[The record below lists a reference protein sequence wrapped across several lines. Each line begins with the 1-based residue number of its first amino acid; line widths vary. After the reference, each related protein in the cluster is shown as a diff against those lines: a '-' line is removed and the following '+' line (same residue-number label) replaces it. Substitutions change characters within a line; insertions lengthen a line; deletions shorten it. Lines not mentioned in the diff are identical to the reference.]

1 MTTESNIS
9 IASSSLRGSPSD
21 RIIKPRPRKDSLQSI
36 SGSDTHPGRVVKP
49 RARKSPG
56 SGAKRSEPA
65 KRKFIC
71 SFSHYGCDVA
81 LSSKNEWKR
90 HVSIQHLQLGF
101 YRCDVGS
108 CNPDLNPNVPG
119 HKRVYNDFNRKD
131 LFTQHHRRMHKPD
144 GSTGTSPYPPSNADP
159 KEWRAFED
167 SLEDVRNR
175 CWVEKRKPPQRST
188 CGFCGRVFEG
198 EGSWNERME
207 HVGGHFSRDIVE
219 AKEEREDEDLTR
231 WAVQEGII
239 KEASNGRHVL
249 IDQPPI
255 ASERPYLA
263 RGDRDVVMTD
273 APSSDGVSRDPEQSP
288 SLSASSRRPESER
301 GDYYQ
306 KLESPR
312 ESRRLSNALPPS
324 TNGTPRAPSVP
335 LLQPAPAA
343 LAGGQPIAP
352 AHAGA
357 STAPS
362 LAPVPSP
369 RVSQV
374 QLQPPPTPP
383 EKRGYNLAPPPLQKS
398 RQSSVPAA
406 ETESGSGDRLE
417 DLINQLIRPKP
428 PKTHRRLTWK
438 CDCNLEMSVDIDDAD
453 KEAIESLQ
461 DISIICSK
469 ASNPYLKVAKTGK
482 YHVVACDELAN
493 YVFRNSKQPV
503 EQHGQAKEMTVS

>member
-1 MTTESNIS
+1 MATDSNIN
-9 IASSSLRGSPSD
+9 ITTASLRGSPSD

-131 LFTQHHRRMHKPD
+131 LFTQHHRRMHKPESGP
-144 GSTGTSPYPPSNADP
+144 GSAPFPSNNADA
-159 KEWRAFED
+159 KDWRAFED
-167 SLEDVRNR
+167 SLEEVRNR
-175 CWVEKRKPPQRST
+175 CWMEKRKPPQRST

-219 AKEEREDEDLTR
+219 AKEEREDEDLTN
-231 WAVQEGII
+231 WALQEGII
-239 KEASNGRHVL
+239 RDAGNGRHVL
-249 IDQPPI
+249 VDQPPS
-255 ASERPYLA
+255 SERPYQTRDA
-263 RGDRDVVMTD
+263 PPRDRDITMTD
-273 APSSDGVSRDPEQSP
+273 PPSSDGASHDHEQSP
-288 SLSASSRRPESER
+288 SLSASSRNRDSER
-301 GDYYQ
+301 DYYQ
-306 KLESPR
+306 KVESPR

-324 TNGTPRAPSVP
+324 ANGTPRAPSAP
-335 LLQPAPAA
+335 LLQHVPPGGPTIAPSPSSTSAAPVLAPA
-343 LAGGQPIAP
+343 
-352 AHAGA
+352 
-357 STAPS
+357 
-362 LAPVPSP
+362 PSP
-369 RVSQV
+369 RSAQA

-383 EKRGYNLAPPPLQKS
+383 ERRGYNLAPPPLQPK
-398 RQSSVPAA
+398 QSPGSASAPAD
-406 ETESGSGDRLE
+406 SGSGDRLE

-438 CDCNLEMSVDIDDAD
+438 CDCALEMSVDIDDAD
-453 KEAIESLQ
+453 RQAIESLQ

-469 ASNPYLKVAKTGK
+469 TSNPYLKVAKTGK
-482 YHVVACDELAN
+482 YHVVACDELAG
-493 YVFRNSKQPV
+493 YIWRNSKQPV
-503 EQHGQAKEMTVS
+503 EQHSRASEMTVS

>member
-1 MTTESNIS
+1 MATETNINITT
-9 IASSSLRGSPSD
+9 SSLRGSPSD

-131 LFTQHHRRMHKPD
+131 LFTQHHRRMHKPESGP
-144 GSTGTSPYPPSNADP
+144 GSATFSPTNADP
-159 KEWRAFED
+159 KDWRLFED
-167 SLEDVRNR
+167 SLEDVRSR

-219 AKEEREDEDLTR
+219 AKEEREDEDLTN
-231 WAVQEGII
+231 WAVQENII
-239 KEASNGRHVL
+239 KVGPAGRHVL
-249 IDQPPI
+249 VDQPPV
-255 ASERPYLA
+255 SGDRPYMG
-263 RGDRDVVMTD
+263 RDRDTAMTD
-273 APSSDGVSRDPEQSP
+273 APTSDSASRDPEQSP
-288 SLSASSRRPESER
+288 SLSASSRKRESEA
-301 GDYYQ
+301 GDFFG
-306 KLESPR
+306 KPESPR
-312 ESRRLSNALPPS
+312 ESRRLSSALS
-324 TNGTPRAPSVP
+324 SNGTPRPSAPIH
-335 LLQPAPAA
+335 Q
-343 LAGGQPIAP
+343 Q
-352 AHAGA
+352 
-357 STAPS
+357 APS
-362 LAPVPSP
+362 LTAGLALAAAQANSITTPVLAPAPSP
-369 RVSQV
+369 RSGQT
-374 QLQPPPTPP
+374 PGSPT
-383 EKRGYNLAPPPLQKS
+383 ERRGYNLAPPPLQGAKPP
-398 RQSSVPAA
+398 SSPPSQA
-406 ETESGSGDRLE
+406 EAGSGDRLE
-417 DLINQLIRPKP
+417 DLINQLIKPKP

-438 CDCNLEMSVDIDDAD
+438 CVSW
-453 KEAIESLQ
+453 
-461 DISIICSK
+461 
-469 ASNPYLKVAKTGK
+469 T
-482 YHVVACDELAN
+482 
-493 YVFRNSKQPV
+493 PV
-503 EQHGQAKEMTVS
+503 

>member
-1 MTTESNIS
+1 MATDANINITS
-9 IASSSLRGSPSD
+9 ASLRGSPSD

-131 LFTQHHRRMHKPD
+131 LFTQHHRRMHKPESGP
-144 GSTGTSPYPPSNADP
+144 GSVPFPASNADA

-167 SLEDVRNR
+167 SLEGVRSR

-198 EGSWNERME
+198 DGSWNERME

-219 AKEEREDEDLTR
+219 AKEEREDEDLTN

-239 KEASNGRHVL
+239 RDGGNGRHVL

-255 ASERPYLA
+255 SSERPYMS
-263 RGDRDVVMTD
+263 RDRDVNMTD
-273 APSSDGVSRDPEQSP
+273 APSSDATSRDPEQSP
-288 SLSASSRRPESER
+288 SLSASSRAKDSER
-301 GDYYQ
+301 GDFYP
-306 KLESPR
+306 KAESPR
-312 ESRRLSNALPPS
+312 SARRLSNALSP
-324 TNGTPRAPSVP
+324 NGTPRPPSAPV
-335 LLQPAPAA
+335 LQPSPN
-343 LAGGQPIAP
+343 LTSG
-352 AHAGA
+352 
-357 STAPS
+357 PS
-362 LAPVPSP
+362 LAAALSGPVTAPILAPAPSP
-369 RVSQV
+369 RSG
-374 QLQPPPTPP
+374 QPPATPP
-383 EKRGYNLAPPPLQKS
+383 ERRGYNLAPPPLGSAKTPGS
-398 RQSSVPAA
+398 PTSATAAPAPA
-406 ETESGSGDRLE
+406 PAPDSGSGDRLE

-428 PKTHRRLTWK
+428 PKAHRRLTWK
-438 CDCNLEMSVDIDDAD
+438 CV
-453 KEAIESLQ
+453 
-461 DISIICSK
+461 CSRSFG
-469 ASNPYLKVAKTGK
+469 ATFPLTEFSRTVLLK
-482 YHVVACDELAN
+482 CL
-493 YVFRNSKQPV
+493 
-503 EQHGQAKEMTVS
+503 

>member
-1 MTTESNIS
+1 MATESNIN
-9 IASSSLRGSPSD
+9 ITAASLRGSPSD

-36 SGSDTHPGRVVKP
+36 SGSDTHPGRIVKP

-131 LFTQHHRRMHKPD
+131 LFTQHHRRMHKPESGP
-144 GSTGTSPYPPSNADP
+144 GSAAVPFPASNADG
-159 KEWRAFED
+159 KDWRAFED

-188 CGFCGRVFEG
+188 CGFCGRIFEG

-219 AKEEREDEDLTR
+219 AKEEREDEDLTN

-239 KEASNGRHVL
+239 KDAGNGRHVL
-249 IDQPPI
+249 IDQPP
-255 ASERPYLA
+255 AAGERSYGS
-263 RGDRDVVMTD
+263 RDRDVTMTD
-273 APSSDGVSRDPEQSP
+273 APSSDGLSRDPEHSP
-288 SLSASSRRPESER
+288 SLSSSSRRPESER
-301 GDYYQ
+301 GDHYP
-306 KLESPR
+306 KVESPR
-312 ESRRLSNALPPS
+312 EARRLSNA

-335 LLQPAPAA
+335 LLQPAPGG
-343 LAGGQPIAP
+343 LAIAP
-352 AHAGA
+352 ASSG
-357 STAPS
+357 SGPV
-362 LAPVPSP
+362 LAPALSP
-369 RVSQV
+369 KPADA

-383 EKRGYNLAPPPLQKS
+383 ERRGYNLAPPPLQ
-398 RQSSVPAA
+398 PAKPGSGTSA
-406 ETESGSGDRLE
+406 SAADSGSGDRLE
-417 DLINQLIRPKP
+417 DLINQLIKPKP

-438 CDCNLEMSVDIDDAD
+438 CVSSERG
-453 KEAIESLQ
+453 
-461 DISIICSK
+461 
-469 ASNPYLKVAKTGK
+469 AS
-482 YHVVACDELAN
+482 
-493 YVFRNSKQPV
+493 R
-503 EQHGQAKEMTVS
+503 

>member
-1 MTTESNIS
+1 MATDANIN
-9 IASSSLRGSPSD
+9 ITAASLRGSPSD

-131 LFTQHHRRMHKPD
+131 LFTQHHRRMHKPETGP
-144 GSTGTSPYPPSNADP
+144 GSGPIAPGNAGD
-159 KEWRAFED
+159 KDWRAFED
-167 SLEDVRNR
+167 SLEEVRNR
-175 CWVEKRKPPQRST
+175 CWMEKRKPPQRST

-219 AKEEREDEDLTR
+219 AKEEREDEDLTN
-231 WAVQEGII
+231 WALMQNII
-239 KEASNGRHVL
+239 KDGGNGRHVL
-249 IDQPPI
+249 VDQPPT
-255 ASERPYLA
+255 ASDRSYMS
-263 RGDRDVVMTD
+263 RDRDVAMTD
-273 APSSDGVSRDPEQSP
+273 APSSDGISRDAEGSP
-288 SLSASSRRPESER
+288 SLSADSKYPNL
-301 GDYYQ
+301 D
-306 KLESPR
+306 SPR
-312 ESRRLSNALPPS
+312 EGRRLSNAMS
-324 TNGTPRAPSVP
+324 ANGTPRPSAP
-335 LLQPAPAA
+335 LLAAAGQALAAAA
-343 LAGGQPIAP
+343 L
-352 AHAGA
+352 GA
-357 STAPS
+357 TPG
-362 LAPVPSP
+362 SP
-369 RVSQV
+369 ENK
-374 QLQPPPTPP
+374 LQSSPTTT
-383 EKRGYNLAPPPLQKS
+383 ERRGYNLAPPPLS
-398 RQSSVPAA
+398 GGRQPSG
-406 ETESGSGDRLE
+406 EENGSGDRLE
-417 DLINQLIRPKP
+417 DLINQLIKPKP

-453 KEAIESLQ
+453 QTAIENLQ

-469 ASNPYLKVAKTGK
+469 TSNPYLKVAKSGK
-482 YHVVACDELAN
+482 YQVVACDELAG
-493 YVFRNSKQPV
+493 YIWTNSKQPV
-503 EQHGQAKEMTVS
+503 EQHNRPAEVPVS

>member
-1 MTTESNIS
+1 MATDASTMS
-9 IASSSLRGSPSD
+9 ITPTSLRGSPSD

-131 LFTQHHRRMHKPD
+131 LFTQHHRRMHKPESGP
-144 GSTGTSPYPPSNADP
+144 GSGPYPPTNADA
-159 KEWRAFED
+159 KDWRAFED

-198 EGSWNERME
+198 DGSWNERME

-219 AKEEREDEDLTR
+219 AKEEREDEDLTN

-239 KEASNGRHVL
+239 KDGGNGRHVL
-249 IDQPPI
+249 IDQPPNI
-255 ASERPYLA
+255 GERPF
-263 RGDRDVVMTD
+263 GSRDVNMTD
-273 APSSDGVSRDPEQSP
+273 APSSDGISRDLEQSP
-288 SLSASSRRPESER
+288 SLSASSRRPESESN
-301 GDYYQ
+301 YP
-306 KLESPR
+306 KIESPR
-312 ESRRLSNALPPS
+312 EARRLSNALPS
-324 TNGTPRAPSVP
+324 SANGTPRAPSVP
-335 LLQPAPAA
+335 LLQPAPAT
-343 LAGGQPIAP
+343 LAAGQAIAP
-352 AHAGA
+352 ALAA
-357 STAPS
+357 AALAPAPS
-362 LAPVPSP
+362 SQNSQDSNQATASSP
-369 RVSQV
+369 ER
-374 QLQPPPTPP
+374 
-383 EKRGYNLAPPPLQKS
+383 RGYNLAPPPLQAGK
-398 RQSSVPAA
+398 QGAA
-406 ETESGSGDRLE
+406 PGAGPDSGSGDRLE
-417 DLINQLIRPKP
+417 DLINQLIKPKP

-438 CDCNLEMSVDIDDAD
+438 CVGSKKSAT
-453 KEAIESLQ
+453 SQ
-461 DISIICSK
+461 IC
-469 ASNPYLKVAKTGK
+469 
-482 YHVVACDELAN
+482 D
-493 YVFRNSKQPV
+493 
-503 EQHGQAKEMTVS
+503 

>member
-1 MTTESNIS
+1 MATDTNINITT
-9 IASSSLRGSPSD
+9 ASLRGSPSD

-131 LFTQHHRRMHKPD
+131 LFTQHHRRMHKPESGP
-144 GSTGTSPYPPSNADP
+144 GSSPFPANDANTKD
-159 KEWRAFED
+159 WRVFED
-167 SLEDVRNR
+167 SLEDVRAR
-175 CWVEKRKPPQRST
+175 CWVEKRKPPARST

-219 AKEEREDEDLTR
+219 AKEEREDEDLTN
-231 WAVQEGII
+231 WAVLQGII
-239 KEASNGRHVL
+239 KDGGTGRHVL
-249 IDQPPI
+249 IDQPPTS
-255 ASERPYLA
+255 SERPYMS
-263 RGDRDVVMTD
+263 RDRDVTMTD
-273 APSSDGVSRDPEQSP
+273 APSSDGASRDPEQSP
-288 SLSASSRRPESER
+288 SLSATSRTKD
-301 GDYYQ
+301 GDYYS
-306 KLESPR
+306 KTESPT
-312 ESRRLSNALPPS
+312 ESRRLSIVLSP
-324 TNGTPRAPSVP
+324 NGTPRAPSVP
-335 LLQPAPAA
+335 LLQPAPSLNSGAP
-343 LAGGQPIAP
+343 LAP
-352 AHAGA
+352 APSAA
-357 STAPS
+357 STTPI
-362 LAPVPSP
+362 LAPAPSP
-369 RVSQV
+369 RSA
-374 QLQPPPTPP
+374 QPPATPP
-383 EKRGYNLAPPPLQKS
+383 ERRGYNLAPPPLSNVKS
-398 RQSSVPAA
+398 PGSPTSSQPD
-406 ETESGSGDRLE
+406 TGSGDRLE

-438 CDCNLEMSVDIDDAD
+438 CVSPL
-453 KEAIESLQ
+453 L
-461 DISIICSK
+461 ISSNRKSYLIVLSSGLCS
-469 ASNPYLKVAKTGK
+469 
-482 YHVVACDELAN
+482 
-493 YVFRNSKQPV
+493 RNV
-503 EQHGQAKEMTVS
+503 CRHR

>member
-1 MTTESNIS
+1 MATDTNIN
-9 IASSSLRGSPSD
+9 ITPASLRGSPSD

-131 LFTQHHRRMHKPD
+131 LFTQHHRRMHKPESGP
-144 GSTGTSPYPPSNADP
+144 GSANFPPNAGDP
-159 KEWRAFED
+159 KDWRAFED

-219 AKEEREDEDLTR
+219 AKEEREDEDLTN
-231 WAVQEGII
+231 WAVAEGII
-239 KEASNGRHVL
+239 KDAGAGHHVL

-255 ASERPYLA
+255 GGERPYMT
-263 RGDRDVVMTD
+263 RDRDVNMTD
-273 APSSDGVSRDPEQSP
+273 APSSDGLSRDPAQSP
-288 SLSASSRRPESER
+288 SLSASSRKPDSER
-301 GDYYQ
+301 GDYYPS
-306 KLESPR
+306 LDSPR
-312 ESRRLSNALPPS
+312 EARRLSNALPS

-335 LLQPAPAA
+335 LLQPAP
-343 LAGGQPIAP
+343 GGQSAP
-352 AHAGA
+352 PTDPALTAMGSPT
-357 STAPS
+357 STQA
-362 LAPVPSP
+362 
-369 RVSQV
+369 
-374 QLQPPPTPP
+374 QLQSPPTPS
-383 EKRGYNLAPPPLQKS
+383 ERKGYNLAPPPLKASKS
-398 RQSSVPAA
+398 GSIPP
-406 ETESGSGDRLE
+406 EGDDGSGDRLE
-417 DLINQLIRPKP
+417 DLINQLIKPKG
-428 PKTHRRLTWK
+428 PKTHRRLIWK
-438 CDCNLEMSVDIDDAD
+438 CDCAIEMSVDLEEGDLQNIR
-453 KEAIESLQ
+453 KLQ
-461 DISIICSK
+461 DISIVCSK
-469 ASNPYLKVAKTGK
+469 TSNPYLKASKTGK
-482 YHVVACDELAN
+482 YHVIGCDELADYIWKN
-493 YVFRNSKQPV
+493 TNHPV
-503 EQHGQAKEMTVS
+503 EHHDQPKQVAAT

>member
-1 MTTESNIS
+1 MATDSNINITS
-9 IASSSLRGSPSD
+9 ASLRGSPSD

-131 LFTQHHRRMHKPD
+131 LFTQHHRRMHKPESGP
-144 GSTGTSPYPPSNADP
+144 GSVPFPPSNADA
-159 KEWRAFED
+159 KDWRAFED

-198 EGSWNERME
+198 DGSWNERME

-219 AKEEREDEDLTR
+219 AKEEREDEDLTN
-231 WAVQEGII
+231 WAVVEGII
-239 KEASNGRHVL
+239 KDGGNGRHVL
-249 IDQPPI
+249 IDQPPTS
-255 ASERPYLA
+255 SERPYMS
-263 RGDRDVVMTD
+263 RDRDVTMTD
-273 APSSDGVSRDPEQSP
+273 VPSSDAASRDPEQSP
-288 SLSASSRRPESER
+288 SLSASSRNKDSER
-301 GDYYQ
+301 GDFYP
-306 KLESPR
+306 KAESPR
-312 ESRRLSNALPPS
+312 DARRLSNALSP
-324 TNGTPRAPSVP
+324 NGTPRPPSAP
-335 LLQPAPAA
+335 LLQPSPNLTSGPTLAPAPSGPPTA
-343 LAGGQPIAP
+343 PILAP
-352 AHAGA
+352 A
-357 STAPS
+357 
-362 LAPVPSP
+362 PSP
-369 RVSQV
+369 RSG
-374 QLQPPPTPP
+374 QPPATPP
-383 EKRGYNLAPPPLQKS
+383 ERRGYNLAPPPLGTAKTPGS
-398 RQSSVPAA
+398 PTSATGPAD
-406 ETESGSGDRLE
+406 SGSGDRLE

-428 PKTHRRLTWK
+428 PKAHRRLTWK
-438 CDCNLEMSVDIDDAD
+438 CVC
-453 KEAIESLQ
+453 
-461 DISIICSK
+461 
-469 ASNPYLKVAKTGK
+469 
-482 YHVVACDELAN
+482 
-493 YVFRNSKQPV
+493 F
-503 EQHGQAKEMTVS
+503 

>member
-1 MTTESNIS
+1 MAADPNIS
-9 IASSSLRGSPSD
+9 ITPASLRGSPSD

-36 SGSDTHPGRVVKP
+36 SGSDGHPGRVVKP

-144 GSTGTSPYPPSNADP
+144 SGPGSAPAPPSAGGDP
-159 KEWRAFED
+159 KDWRAFED
-167 SLEDVRNR
+167 SLEEVRSR

-219 AKEEREDEDLTR
+219 AKEEREDEDLTN
-231 WAVQEGII
+231 WAVAQGII
-239 KEASNGRHVL
+239 KDAGNGHHVL
-249 IDQPPI
+249 IDQPPA
-255 ASERPYLA
+255 ASERPYLS
-263 RGDRDVVMTD
+263 RDRDVTMTD
-273 APSSDGVSRDPEQSP
+273 APSSDGFSRDPEQSP
-288 SLSASSRRPESER
+288 SLSASSRKLESDRGTYTYPE
-301 GDYYQ
+301 
-306 KLESPR
+306 LESPR
-312 ESRRLSNALPPS
+312 EDRRMSNAMPPS

-335 LLQPAPAA
+335 LLAPA
-343 LAGGQPIAP
+343 GSDQIIAAADGSP
-352 AHAGA
+352 
-357 STAPS
+357 TAQM
-362 LAPVPSP
+362 LAPLSP
-369 RVSQV
+369 TSAQA
-374 QLQPPPTPP
+374 QLQPLGSP
-383 EKRGYNLAPPPLQKS
+383 EQRRGYNLAPPPLKAGKS
-398 RQSSVPAA
+398 GSVPPEQA
-406 ETESGSGDRLE
+406 EAGSGDRLE
-417 DLINQLIRPKP
+417 DLINQLIKPKP

-438 CDCNLEMSVDIDDAD
+438 CDCALEMSVDLDDAD
-453 KEAIESLQ
+453 KQAVENLEG
-461 DISIICSK
+461 ISIICSK
-469 ASNPYLKVAKTGK
+469 TSNPYLKVAKTGK
-482 YHVVACDELAN
+482 YHVVACDELADYIWKN
-493 YVFRNSKQPV
+493 TKQPV
-503 EQHGQAKEMTVS
+503 EKNEKPAEVAVA